1 AHVIGFDV
9 RIGGLQPLR
18 DQRPVFEARHGRHVG
33 PAEEPVVSSGGLMRR
48 RPSASGP
55 FRELE
60 RRGRAGGLDPA
71 QNRAIAGHGQLGLAA
86 ASGSRRRSDPLNREL
101 ILVNRR
107 AGGGTAAQ
115 GGGGDQ
121 QRSGTHAREP
131 IDLTAS
137 RHLKNS
143 RSFRQN
149 PLTRPGGVRSIAL
162 TSSSKEC
169 ADAER
174 NDQAL

>member
-1 AHVIGFDV
+1 MSRTSLGLRSRKAAIGPSDV
-9 RIGGLQPLR
+9 RATAVGQQSHTRSSTSVSPAW
-18 DQRPVFEARHGRHVG
+18 RPSRSNVAARTVML
-33 PAEEPVVSSGGLMRR
+33 SFSGTAVLRR

-121 QRSGTHAREP
+121 QSSGTHAREP

-137 RHLKNS
+137 RHLKIF

-149 PLTRPGGVRSIAL
+149 PLTRPR
-162 TSSSKEC
+162 
-169 ADAER
+169 
-174 NDQAL
+174 